1 MITLEEIFLE
11 NGLVAYWIAR
21 LALLCRNRI
30 EARLIETIWHPDCR
44 GKHWLG
50 LLLPYF
56 ERKKKTFLLRDEA
69 ADHYLINVKAFFE
82 GLYELLPDLE
92 AGASSFDPILKEN
105 LEIFS
110 EALGL
115 DEKERTF
122 LTFII
127 LNSDPFWEQFLR
139 DLGEM
144 SFNSALNCLARL
156 FGWPLMDLYQ
166 VLTSGRLVSGN
177 LLHANFWRNGKV
189 SLNNL
194 FEIDELLLER
204 LFIRHRDRWEFF
216 SGYFRLVSSPAL
228 PLERFSHLPELGIL
242 TGYLEHALREKR
254 RGVNVLLYGPPGT
267 GKTELSKALATHLRA
282 NLFEVAFL
290 RPDLEPLTPANRLK
304 ALFIAQQVLSS
315 SSERS
320 IILLDEAE
328 DIISKEKLSFSKK
341 ETPSKI
347 QVNRLLESNPIPVIW
362 IVNALRGIDPAHLR
376 RFDLVVP
383 VESMPV
389 EIRLQLIREATERL
403 PVSEAWRQTL
413 AREEIPPA
421 LITRA
426 ARVVA
431 TVNSGEPERD
441 LERLLSSALQIMGKG
456 PVSAPRSRP
465 KLPFRAEVLNTSPPI
480 EEIFALT
487 ESDYPAR
494 LFFYGPPGTGKTEL
508 ARRLAERL
516 GRPLLVRRAS
526 DLFSPYVGE
535 TERAIADM
543 FREAERKGAVLL
555 LDEVDSFLR
564 TRREARNSWE
574 ITWVN
579 EMLTGM
585 ERYEG
590 WFICTTNLAEI
601 LDEAT
606 ARRFD
611 LRVEF
616 RPMEPEQAWR
626 LFVALFGDAAR
637 EEHRRRLFTLRLT
650 PGNFATVYRRLS
662 LLGAEKDPDRF
673 LQELERETEGLR
685 SRPSIGFTVDLSTGH
700 LL

>member
-1 MITLEEIFLE
+1 MEEVFLE

-30 EARLIETIWHPDCR
+30 ESKLEEKLWHSDYR
-44 GKHWLG
+44 SEHWLG

-56 ERKKKTFLLRDEA
+56 ERQGKTFLLVDEA
-69 ADHYLINVKAFFE
+69 AERLVVNVRAFFE

-92 AGASSFDPILKEN
+92 AGASSFDPVLKEN

-115 DEKERTF
+115 EEKERTF
-122 LTFII
+122 LTFVI
-127 LNSDPFWEQFLR
+127 LSTSDPLFEDFLR

-144 SFNSALNCLARL
+144 PFNSALRCLARL
-156 FGWPLMDLYQ
+156 FGWPLGDLYQ

-177 LLHANFWRNGKV
+177 LLTADIWRNGKV
-189 SLNNL
+189 YLNNI
-194 FEIDELLLER
+194 FEIDELLLQR

-216 SGYFRLVSSPAL
+216 SGYFRRVSSPAL
-228 PLERFSHLPELGIL
+228 PLERFSHLPELEIL
-242 TGYLEHALREKR
+242 TGYLKRALRER
-254 RGVNVLLYGPPGT
+254 RPGVNVLLYGPPGT
-267 GKTELSKALATHLRA
+267 GKTELSKALAARLRA

-290 RPDLEPLTPANRLK
+290 KPDLEPFTPTDRLK
-304 ALFIAQQVLSS
+304 ALFVAQQVLSS
-315 SSERS
+315 GPERS

-328 DIISKEKLSFSKK
+328 DILARANFLGFSKK
-341 ETPSKI
+341 DLPSKI
-347 QVNRLLESNPIPVIW
+347 QVNRFLESNPIPVIW
-362 IVNALRGIDPAHLR
+362 IVNVLRGIDPAHLR
-376 RFDLVVP
+376 RFDLVIP
-383 VESMPV
+383 VESMPA
-389 EIRLQLIREATERL
+389 EIRLRLIREATERL
-403 PVSEAWRQTL
+403 PVSEAWRRTL

-441 LERLLSSALQIMGKG
+441 LERLLSSALQVMGKG
-456 PVSAPRSRP
+456 PLSARKSRP
-465 KLPFRAEVLNTSPPI
+465 QLPFRAEVLNTSPPI

-494 LFFYGPPGTGKTEL
+494 LLFYGPPGTGKTEL

-516 GRPLLVRRAS
+516 GRPLLVHRAS

-543 FREAERKGAVLL
+543 FREAERQGAVLL

-564 TRREARNSWE
+564 TRREARHSWE

-590 WFICTTNLAEI
+590 WFICTTNFAEI

-616 RPMEPEQAWR
+616 RPMEPEQAWQ
-626 LFVALFGDAAR
+626 LFVALFGNAAR
-637 EEHRRRLFTLRLT
+637 KEHRRRLSTLRLT
-650 PGNFATVYRRLS
+650 PGNFATVYRRLA

-673 LQELERETEGLR
+673 LRELERETEASH
-685 SRPSIGFTVDLSTGH
+685 SRPSIGFLIDKSNF
-700 LL
+700 

>member
-1 MITLEEIFLE
+1 MEEVFLE
-11 NGLVAYWIAR
+11 NGLATYWIAR
-21 LALLCRNRI
+21 LALLCRSRI
-30 EARLIETIWHPDCR
+30 EPKLEETIWRSYCR
-44 GKHWLG
+44 SEHWLG

-56 ERKKKTFLLRDEA
+56 ERKKKTFLLVDKA
-69 ADHYLINVKAFFE
+69 ADHLVINVRAFFE

-92 AGASSFDPILKEN
+92 ARASSFDPVLKEN

-115 DEKERTF
+115 EEKEKTL
-122 LTFII
+122 LTFVV
-127 LNSDPFWEQFLR
+127 LSTSDPLFGDFLR

-144 SFNSALNCLARL
+144 PFNSALHCLARL
-156 FGWPLMDLYQ
+156 FKWPLRDLYN

-177 LLHANFWRNGKV
+177 LITVDIWRNGKV
-189 SLNNL
+189 FLNNV
-194 FEIDELLLER
+194 FTIDELLLQR
-204 LFIRHRDRWEFF
+204 LFIRHQDRWEFF
-216 SGYFRLVSSPAL
+216 SDCFRQVSSPAL

-242 TGYLEHALREKR
+242 TRYLERALRER
-254 RGVNVLLYGPPGT
+254 RPGVNVLFYGPPGT
-267 GKTELSKALATHLRA
+267 GKTELSKALAAHLKA

-290 RPDLEPLTPANRLK
+290 RPDLEPFTPADRLK
-304 ALFIAQQVLSS
+304 ALFVAQQVLSS
-315 SSERS
+315 CPEHS

-328 DIISKEKLSFSKK
+328 DILARVNFLDFFNKDL
-341 ETPSKI
+341 PSKI
-347 QVNRLLESNPIPVIW
+347 QVNRFLESNPIPVIW
-362 IVNALRGIDPAHLR
+362 IVNVLKGIDPAHLR

-383 VESMPV
+383 VESMPM
-389 EIRLQLIREATERL
+389 EIRLQLIHEATERL
-403 PVSEAWRQTL
+403 SVSEAWRQTL

-426 ARVVA
+426 AQVVA
-431 TVNSGEPERD
+431 TVNSREPERD
-441 LERLLSSALQIMGKG
+441 LERLLSSALQVMGKG
-456 PVSAPRSRP
+456 PVSARKRRAQ
-465 KLPFRAEVLNTSPPI
+465 LPFRAEVLNLSPPI
-480 EEIFALT
+480 EEIIALT

-494 LFFYGPPGTGKTEL
+494 LLFYGPPGTGKTEL
-508 ARRLAERL
+508 ACHLAKRL

-526 DLFSPYVGE
+526 DLFSHYVGE

-543 FREAERKGAVLL
+543 FREAERQGAVLL

-564 TRREARNSWE
+564 TRREAHHSWE

-590 WFICTTNLAEI
+590 WFICTTNFAEI

-626 LFVALFGDAAR
+626 LFVTLFGDAAR
-637 EEHRRRLFTLRLT
+637 EEHRRRLSILRLT

-662 LLGAEKDPDRF
+662 LFGAEKDPDRF
-673 LQELERETEGLR
+673 LRELERESESFC
-685 SRPSIGFTVDLSTGH
+685 SRHSIGFLT
-700 LL
+700 